1 MNAKIITNGILR
13 AIAIVVGIALLLFF
27 LYKIQSVIAYIA
39 IAAVISLIGRPIVM
53 FLQHRLK
60 FKNTIAVIISMAILL
75 GLFLGLVWLF
85 IPLIVKQGQNLS
97 LLNIEEL
104 QGNIEHLYIEI
115 VSYFNLHQ
123 IDLEESIKQS
133 NLLSKIDY
141 SLIPN
146 LLNSIISGLGSF
158 SIALFSVLFI

>member
-1 MNAKIITNGILR
+1 M
-13 AIAIVVGIALLLFF
+13 
-27 LYKIQSVIAYIA
+27 IAYVA
-39 IAAVISLIGRPIVM
+39 IAAVISLIGRPIVQ

-60 FKNTIAVIISMAILL
+60 FKNTIAVIISMTLIL

-104 QGNIEHLYIEI
+104 QGNIEDLYIEI

-123 IDLEESIKQS
+123 IDIEASIKQS

-141 SLIPN
+141 SLI
-146 LLNSIISGLGSF
+146 LRIKYKRISIIIRFL
-158 SIALFSVLFI
+158 